1 VEPVSTLSALIAP
14 GDKRSPLRM
23 SIDSRVADATLTLK
37 EPAMNAT
44 RNSPQS
50 SRLVTS
56 CRSCRSAIAL
66 TLACLVPSALAEG
79 IEPASKGQTVYVPI
93 YSEIRHANVASSGRI
108 DSTLMSVLVSVR
120 NTDPKNAIRIV
131 AAPYYNTD
139 GGLVRN
145 SVPKPRV
152 IPPFGTFELF
162 VELREN
168 AGGSGANYAIK
179 WEAEKPDTL
188 VSPPTIEALHSRF
201 QAGYSVAFIS
211 RGRAISE
218 P

>member
-1 VEPVSTLSALIAP
+1 
-14 GDKRSPLRM
+14 
-23 SIDSRVADATLTLK
+23 
-37 EPAMNAT
+37 MNAI

-66 TLACLVPSALAEG
+66 TLACLVPSAFAEG

-179 WEAEKPDTL
+179 WEADRT
-188 VSPPTIEALHSRF
+188 HWFRRRQSRP
-201 QAGYSVAFIS
+201 SIRSS
-211 RGRAISE
+211 RRAIRS
-218 P
+218 PSFRAAGPFRNLDAAAPSCAGHAASRNVDAVPDAKQPDQADHDA